1 MVKALGY
8 ISGVQKDNGTYL
20 MGNVSKNVQEV
31 SAANTIIQY
40 TRKKSKYKV
49 MLTIPGPKDQI
60 LKVVVSIFLLGIVDS
75 KLISDFICAFPV
87 KILLNRE

>member
-8 ISGVQKDNGTYL
+8 ISGVQADNGTYL
-20 MGNVSKNVQEV
+20 VGHVSENVQEV
-31 SAANTIIQY
+31 SVANTVIQY

-49 MLTIPGPKDQI
+49 ILTIPGPTDQI
-60 LKVVVSIFLLGIVDS
+60 LKVVVSIFLLVIVHS

-87 KILLNRE
+87 KVY

>member
-20 MGNVSKNVQEV
+20 MGHVSENVQEV
-31 SAANTIIQY
+31 SVANTVIQY
-40 TRKKSKYKV
+40 TREKSKYKV
-49 MLTIPGPKDQI
+49 ILTIPGPTDQI
-60 LKVVVSIFLLGIVDS
+60 LKVVVSIFLLGIVHG

-87 KILLNRE
+87 KCLLNRE

>member
-49 MLTIPGPKDQI
+49 ILTIPGPTDQI
-60 LKVVVSIFLLGIVDS
+60 LKVVVRNFSIKYCS
-75 KLISDFICAFPV
+75 
-87 KILLNRE
+87 